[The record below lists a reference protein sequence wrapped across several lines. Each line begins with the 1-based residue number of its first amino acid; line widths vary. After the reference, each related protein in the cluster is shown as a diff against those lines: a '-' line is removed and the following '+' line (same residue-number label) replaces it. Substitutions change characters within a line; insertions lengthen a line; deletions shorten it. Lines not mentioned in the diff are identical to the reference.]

1 MRRIWELIPDWR
13 ESRIFPHSDWWASKK
28 EEKKRP
34 WTDKHAIRTVEST
47 TSVRNEDH
55 IDAAVHKGVTESAL
69 EDLIR
74 LIRFYYRLFFSKS
87 VYAVDRLK
95 Y

>member
-1 MRRIWELIPDWR
+1 MTDGP
-13 ESRIFPHSDWWASKK
+13 A
-28 EEKKRP
+28 KKRKRGGLEL
-34 WTDKHAIRTVEST
+34 TSHAIRTVEST

-74 LIRFYYRLFFSKS
+74 LIRFYYRLFK
-87 VYAVDRLK
+87 DRLK